1 MLLAM
6 ENVLEQAWTFRNTPV
21 PDRCMNPENISEVVY
36 YFLQDKGAEYRAG
49 LLYDRA
55 KAEFDTR
62 MEEIA
67 ALPPKEILEHA
78 YEKVIKEE
86 FLGEL
91 EQGLDEWET
100 DTLLTCPQPL
110 AALYTEWLDNDF
122 SFWDSIRGTL
132 EETVAKQAADLRR
145 CVFHVNGEP
154 PAEMKDFYDLHGDEL
169 SDTGLEPPGRL
180 SGDAAYGQRGAVWPA
195 APVRRRMGYAKPGD
209 SKPDPGPAPSVRADW
224 FPPCRVC
231 GGAVPGRRP
240 LPAGGGSDKTGRV
253 CHRRR

>member
-1 MLLAM
+1 MLAMKRELENIPLSDTQRDMLLTM
-6 ENVLEQAWTFRNTPV
+6 ENVLEQAWVFRNTPV

-55 KAEFDTR
+55 KAEFDAR

-67 ALPPKEILEHA
+67 ALPPKEILDHA

-110 AALYTEWLDNDF
+110 AALYTEWMDNDF
-122 SFWDSIRGTL
+122 SFWDSIRGTV
-132 EETVAKQAADLRR
+132 EKTVTKQAADLRR
-145 CVFHVNGEP
+145 GLLHLG
-154 PAEMKDFYDLHGDEL
+154 KDVV
-169 SDTGLEPPGRL
+169 RL
-180 SGDAAYGQRGAVWPA
+180 PDPDA
-195 APVRRRMGYAKPGD
+195 VRR
-209 SKPDPGPAPSVRADW
+209 SVIGNA
-224 FPPCRVC
+224 F
-231 GGAVPGRRP
+231 AEKVPLQMAQSGNV
-240 LPAGGGSDKTGRV
+240 LPAQRLHPHGLSRLL
-253 CHRRR
+253 RQAA

>member
-1 MLLAM
+1 
-6 ENVLEQAWTFRNTPV
+6 
-21 PDRCMNPENISEVVY
+21 MNPENISEVVY

-122 SFWDSIRGTL
+122 SFGTASG
-132 EETVAKQAADLRR
+132 ERWRKRWQNRR
-145 CVFHVNGEP
+145 RIFGAVCFHVNGEP
-154 PAEMKDFYDLHGDEL
+154 PAEMKDCYDLDGDEL
-169 SDTGLEPPGRL
+169 SDTGLEP
-180 SGDAAYGQRGAVWPA
+180 
-195 APVRRRMGYAKPGD
+195 
-209 SKPDPGPAPSVRADW
+209 
-224 FPPCRVC
+224 
-231 GGAVPGRRP
+231 
-240 LPAGGGSDKTGRV
+240 AGEVER
-253 CHRRR
+253 

>member
-6 ENVLEQAWTFRNTPV
+6 ENVLEQAWAFRNTPV
-21 PDRCMNPENISEVVY
+21 PGRCMNPENISEVVY

-55 KAEFDTR
+55 KAEFDAR

-122 SFWDSIRGTL
+122 SFLGQHPGN
-132 EETVAKQAADLRR
+132 AGG
-145 CVFHVNGEP
+145 NGG
-154 PAEMKDFYDLHGDEL
+154 K
-169 SDTGLEPPGRL
+169 T
-180 SGDAAYGQRGAVWPA
+180 
-195 APVRRRMGYAKPGD
+195 
-209 SKPDPGPAPSVRADW
+209 
-224 FPPCRVC
+224 
-231 GGAVPGRRP
+231 
-240 LPAGGGSDKTGRV
+240 GGGSSALCVSCQWGASRRNEGLLRPSWGRTERHRTGT
-253 CHRRR
+253 RREVER

>member
-1 MLLAM
+1 MKEKLDEELHSIARPLEELAPGDSYFVKIQGILAIKNELENIPLSGTQRDMLLAM

-100 DTLLTCPQPL
+100 DTLLTCPSRLRP
-110 AALYTEWLDNDF
+110 Y
-122 SFWDSIRGTL
+122 IRNGWTMTFLFGTASG
-132 EETVAKQAADLRR
+132 ERWRKRWQNRR
-145 CVFHVNGEP
+145 RIF
-154 PAEMKDFYDLHGDEL
+154 
-169 SDTGLEPPGRL
+169 
-180 SGDAAYGQRGAVWPA
+180 GAVCF
-195 APVRRRMGYAKPGD
+195 M
-209 SKPDPGPAPSVRADW
+209 SMES
-224 FPPCRVC
+224 
-231 GGAVPGRRP
+231 
-240 LPAGGGSDKTGRV
+240 LPQK
-253 CHRRR
+253 